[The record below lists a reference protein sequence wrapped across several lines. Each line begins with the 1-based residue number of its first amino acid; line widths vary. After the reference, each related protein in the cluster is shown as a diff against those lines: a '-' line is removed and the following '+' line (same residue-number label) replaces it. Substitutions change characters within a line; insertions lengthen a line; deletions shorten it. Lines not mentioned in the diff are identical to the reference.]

1 MLCEDTIF
9 LLQETI
15 KQQNQQTTFQIV
27 DETIELEKIITIKIK
42 KDNNKKMKKIGL
54 NKKFRMGWND
64 YVRLMSLKHF
74 PSLSCDLSHT
84 TTMLMLIMTL
94 MALTFST
101 TKTFAQKSLGTQ
113 YEVADNVDE
122 LVGIDPSD
130 DYLSRTGKTMPTDP
144 NKILCFYNV
153 GAKSFLSPG
162 AKWGTQASLDNTAYT
177 LWLNE
182 PSGNSDFFN
191 IVNNLGN
198 SSTGTYLGFGDKNG
212 PDASDLYM
220 DRGIH
225 NFVFEKAPDYKD
237 NNKVYYVKTTNNGKD
252 YYVQAYPDE
261 NKYCNFNEKQ
271 LTEADA
277 DYKNQEWKII
287 TKTEYYTLLKA
298 NPANMEDVIDF
309 SFIIH
314 TPSFRIHDNGVSS
327 WTATAETDKIFFGD
341 NMQYKTYAN
350 RATDTWGAAG
360 VGNYNRN
367 HQQDCGKLFYS
378 YARGAMNFQLTQ
390 DIEVHKA
397 GWYLLRC
404 NGFTTQVNKDGKVSA
419 HLLMAV
425 VTADGKINKTAG
437 YSAATLNKLS
447 REAASKLMAD
457 DATGTGAGRAF
468 FDGKYENQVQV
479 CLEEKTLGTIDK
491 DHPVKLRIGY
501 YVGDDCV
508 PQEGDVTCV
517 DNFKL
522 LYAGP
527 RRDPELILD
536 EDQPSLVYLSN
547 AKDVYKNSVLHL
559 KRTFT
564 EGKWNSLILPVDLK
578 FGQMKRTF
586 GDDVKVAKLTSLK
599 DGVVTFTTVEPK
611 QDSDVMVKAFAP
623 YIIKPTSLTEDLD
636 LEYIAEKFYTKLD
649 KTTGKISNA
658 EWLAAD
664 GKSVSTYENNRFEL
678 RIPNNHYDITMVT
691 LDRDS
696 LIKHLNFSE
705 EDKTN
710 YAAGAYDKINWD
722 NVSWK
727 SQTSFSTGAKE
738 GELTCYGTLAK
749 TYYNDNGNGVI
760 LPGRDNLSG
769 AYIMRGGNIV
779 QVPSTKEYGL
789 KGFRCWFEVKGGSSQ
804 AKPLRLEIDGISDDA
819 TSIDEINSQ
828 PSQFTSRHKG
838 ISGVF
843 NLDGQKVREGE
854 STQNLPKGIYI
865 VNGRKVVVM

>member
-1 MLCEDTIF
+1 
-9 LLQETI
+9 
-15 KQQNQQTTFQIV
+15 
-27 DETIELEKIITIKIK
+27 
-42 KDNNKKMKKIGL
+42 MKK
-54 NKKFRMGWND
+54 NYFF
-64 YVRLMSLKHF
+64 SLWLRAF
-74 PSLSCDLSHT
+74 SCT
-84 TTMLMLIMTL
+84 TTMTMLFTAL
-94 MALTFST
+94 MALMANT
-101 TKTFAQKSLGTQ
+101 TKTFAQKSLSTQ

-212 PDASDLYM
+212 PDALDLYM
-220 DRGIH
+220 NRGIH

-237 NNKVYYVKTTNNGKD
+237 NNKVYYVKTTKDGKD

-261 NKYCNFNEKQ
+261 NKYCTFNEKQ

-287 TKTEYYTLLKA
+287 TKTEYYTLVKA
-298 NPANMEDVIDF
+298 NPANMKDVIDF

-327 WTATAETDKIFFGD
+327 WTANAETDKIFFGD
-341 NMQYKTYAN
+341 SKQYKTYSN
-350 RATDTWGAAG
+350 RSGNTETWGDTSG
-360 VGNYNRN
+360 GIYNHD
-367 HQQDCGKLFYS
+367 HQRDCGKLFYS
-378 YARGAMNFQLTQ
+378 YARGAKNYQFTQ
-390 DIEVHKA
+390 DIEVHKD

-425 VTADGKINKTAG
+425 VKDGKIDETKL
-437 YSAATLNKLS
+437 YSAATLNKLKVE
-447 REAASKLMAD
+447 EATKLMAA
-457 DATGTGAGRAF
+457 DATGQGAGRAF

-479 CLEEKTLGTIDK
+479 CLDKKDLETMGINEISEKN
-491 DHPVKLRIGY
+491 PVTLRIGY
-501 YVGDDCV
+501 YVDADCDLKK
-508 PQEGDVTCV
+508 GDVTCV

-527 RRDPELILD
+527 RRNPELILD
-536 EDQPSLVYLSN
+536 EDQTSLVYLSN

-564 EGKWNSLILPVDLK
+564 EGQWNSLILPVDLK

-586 GDDVKVAKLTSLK
+586 GDDVKVAKLKSLK
-599 DGVVTFTTVEPK
+599 DNVVIFRTVEPE
-611 QDSDVMVKAFAP
+611 QDSDVMVKAFEP
-623 YIIKPTSLTEDLD
+623 YIIKPTSLTEDLG
-636 LEYIAEKFYTKLD
+636 LPYTAEKFYTKLD
-649 KTTGKISNA
+649 ETTGEISNA
-658 EWLAAD
+658 QWLGAD
-664 GKSVSTYENNRFEL
+664 GKSVSTKEDNRFEL
-678 RIPNNHYDITMVT
+678 TIPAGHYDITMVT
-691 LDRDS
+691 LNRDS

-705 EDKTN
+705 EYKT
-710 YAAGAYDKINWD
+710 YYDEGKYDLIDWD
-722 NVSWK
+722 NKVSWM

-738 GELTCYGTLAK
+738 GDLTCYGTLAK
-749 TYYNDNGNGVI
+749 TYDEDKGVI
-760 LPGRDNLSG
+760 LPGRDNLSDD
-769 AYIMRGGNIV
+769 YVMRGGKIV
-779 QVPSTKEYGL
+779 HVPSDQVYGL
-789 KGFRCWFEVKGGSSQ
+789 KGFRCWFEVKGSHPI
-804 AKPLRLEIDGISDDA
+804 AAAPRLEIDGIIDDA
-819 TSIDEINSQ
+819 TSIDDLNSQ

-843 NLDGQKVREGE
+843 NLDGQKVRDGE
-854 STQNLPKGIYI
+854 STQDLPKGIYI
-865 VNGRKVVVM
+865 VNGRKVVVR